1 MRKIVTMAVLFMLAF
16 STLAVAELKIAVV
29 DMQKALDECDAGKA
43 ASQKMEQKYKE
54 MQEKIQKRRDKLQN
68 MQTELNS
75 QSGVL
80 SEQAKQNKMAEY
92 QSKLKDLKRMIED
105 SNAELQRQ
113 ERSYVNRIAEDLTKV
128 VSDLGKELKYDIIME
143 KQEAGVLHNSE
154 TVDITPIVIE
164 RYNKE
169 WNAENN

>member
-1 MRKIVTMAVLFMLAF
+1 MKKVAVISLMFIFVMTSMAF
-16 STLAVAELKIAVV
+16 AELKIGIV

-43 ASQKMEQKYKE
+43 ASQKMEQRYKE
-54 MQEKIQKRRDKLQN
+54 KQKEIQKKRDELQS

-80 SEQAKQNKMAEY
+80 SKQAKQDKMAEY
-92 QSKLKDLKRMIED
+92 QSELKDLKRMVDD
-105 SNAELQRQ
+105 SNSELKRQ
-113 ERSYVNRIAEDLTKV
+113 ERSYVNRIAEDMTQV
-128 VSDLGKELKYDIIME
+128 VQKLGKELKYDIVME
-143 KQEAGVLHNSE
+143 KQEAGIVHNSE